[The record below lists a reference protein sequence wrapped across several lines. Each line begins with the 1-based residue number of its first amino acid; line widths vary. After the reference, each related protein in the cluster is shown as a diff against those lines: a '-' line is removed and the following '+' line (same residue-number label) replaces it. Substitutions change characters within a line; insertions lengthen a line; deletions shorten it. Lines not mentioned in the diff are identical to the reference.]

1 MTHMCSRSNNDNVNH
16 LHCQQGYIGIVGTTT
31 HVSHVVVGMTTLMSH
46 ISYECVMSHL
56 NESWHTYGVATDM
69 SHISY
74 DCVMSHLNESWH
86 TYGVATDMSHICT
99 Q

>member
-16 LHCQQGYIGIVGTTT
+16 LHCQQGYNGIVGTTT
-31 HVSHVVVGMTTLMSH
+31 HVSHVVNGMSTDMSH

-69 SHISY
+69 SHI
-74 DCVMSHLNESWH
+74 
-86 TYGVATDMSHICT
+86 CT